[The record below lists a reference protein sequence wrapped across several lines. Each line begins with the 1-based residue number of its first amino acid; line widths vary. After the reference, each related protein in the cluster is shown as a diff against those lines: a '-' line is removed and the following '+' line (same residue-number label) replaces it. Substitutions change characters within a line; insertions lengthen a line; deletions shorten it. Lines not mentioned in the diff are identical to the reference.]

1 MTDRLAEIA
10 ERWRLGND
18 EHADADIQYLIDQ
31 IAERD
36 MEIREDKRL
45 MLNMVAEKQG
55 LEVEIAALAE
65 AAGPCSSGRDGECYG
80 DNCPQEHDDRKNY
93 RSYCPRARYWEAKQ
107 EDEV

>member
-1 MTDRLAEIA
+1 MTDRITEIRA
-10 ERWRLGND
+10 R
-18 EHADADIQYLIDQ
+18 HAAWGDFEVFTKHGGVAGVHEDRDYLLDQ

-36 MEIREDKRL
+36 
-45 MLNMVAEKQG
+45 A
-55 LEVEIAALAE
+55 EIAALAE

-107 EDEV
+107 EEEV